1 MSLRTKLV
9 WAFVGVALTALVLAA
24 VGINLGLT
32 STMHQMHQTA
42 GMGMMEH
49 DAMMTSQVLGA
60 TLRWSLL
67 SSVVA
72 FLIAGGAG
80 LLFAERITRS
90 LRLLRDAAQRLD
102 LRDLSRRVSVQG
114 QDEIAELATS
124 FNRMAE
130 RLDAADRSRRHLLA
144 DVAHELR
151 HPLANMQGRMDLI
164 LDGKVELDVA
174 ELLPLQ
180 DEIGRLRRMV
190 GDLRDLSLAEVGGLA
205 LQRGPVDLSELLRS
219 LALHLEVVAEERGV
233 EFAVVVPE
241 QLPLVEGDPDRLKQV
256 FINLLTNAMQY
267 VGAGDRVALRAW
279 VTPGEVHVAVSDTG
293 PGIPPEHLPH
303 LFDRFYRVD
312 ASRSRGSGGS
322 GLGLAIVRS
331 LVELHGGRVGVASQV
346 GVGTTFTV
354 TLLVVA

>member
-9 WAFVGVALTALVLAA
+9 WAFVGVALTALILAA
-24 VGINLGLT
+24 VGINWGLT
-32 STMHQMHQTA
+32 TTMHHMHESDPS
-42 GMGMMEH
+42 MPMSH
-49 DAMMTSQVLGA
+49 NAMMTPLVLGA

-72 FLIAGGAG
+72 FLIAGGAAY
-80 LLFAERITRS
+80 LFAERITRS
-90 LRLLRDAAQRLD
+90 LRSLRHAAQSLD
-102 LRDLSRRVSVQG
+102 LRDLSRRVSVEG
-114 QDEIAELATS
+114 QDEIADLATS

-130 RLDAADRSRRHLLA
+130 RLDAADRSRRQLLA

-180 DEIGRLRRMV
+180 DEIARLKRLV

-205 LQRGPVDLSELLRS
+205 LHKRPVELSELLRAI
-219 LALHLEVVAEERGV
+219 ALHLEAVAEERSV
-233 EFAVVVPE
+233 QLVVGLPD

-267 VGAGDRVALRAW
+267 VGSGDRVALRAW

-293 PGIPPEHLPH
+293 PGIAPEHLPH

-312 ASRSRGSGGS
+312 SSRSRGSGGS

-331 LVELHGGRVGVASQV
+331 LVILHGGHVGVESQL
-346 GVGTTFTV
+346 GAGSTFTV
-354 TLLVVA
+354 TLPAVS